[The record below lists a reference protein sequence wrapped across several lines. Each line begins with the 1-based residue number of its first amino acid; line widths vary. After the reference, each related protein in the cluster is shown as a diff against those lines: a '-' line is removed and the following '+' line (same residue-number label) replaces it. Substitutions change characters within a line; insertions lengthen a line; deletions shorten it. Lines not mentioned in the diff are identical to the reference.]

1 MLKNVPQNISPE
13 LLKILCEMGHSD
25 EIVISDG
32 NFPSAGINKN
42 VIRYDACGVT
52 DILKSILELFPLDEY
67 VEFPV
72 ILMKT
77 GEEYEGKPEIWK
89 EYEEAL
95 EENKFKGKV
104 LEIDRFDFYE
114 RAKHAYAVIATGETA
129 IYANIILKK
138 GVVK

>member
-1 MLKNVPQNISPE
+1 MLKNIPKNISPE

-25 EIVISDG
+25 EIVIADG

-42 VIRYDACGVT
+42 VIRYDACGAT

-67 VEFPV
+67 VEAPV

-77 GEEYEGKPEIWK
+77 GEEYKGKPEIWK
-89 EYEEAL
+89 EYKDIL
-95 EENKFKGKV
+95 KKNKFEGKI
-104 LEIDRFDFYE
+104 LEMNRFDFYE
-114 RAKHAYAVIATGETA
+114 RAKQAYAIIATGETA